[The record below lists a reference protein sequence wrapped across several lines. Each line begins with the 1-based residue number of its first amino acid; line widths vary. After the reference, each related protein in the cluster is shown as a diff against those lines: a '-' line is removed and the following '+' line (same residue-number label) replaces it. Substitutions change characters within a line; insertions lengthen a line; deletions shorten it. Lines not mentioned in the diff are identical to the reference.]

1 MSTNKL
7 RLISAIFATAA
18 GVFISFVVFKDI
30 PFPLP
35 IRLFFVGVAALIGF
49 ISPRENLDSISSEE
63 AGNNQ
68 HGSARW
74 ASNKEEKEMFSF
86 VTEGSATKPGFVA
99 GRKDGKYI
107 VDTSDQN
114 LNLVAP
120 PGSGKTKRVIIPTIH
135 YNGVVNKNTKG
146 NGASLLLT
154 DNKGELYNST
164 SQGLRNNGYKTAC
177 LDFANPLASLKYNLL
192 CNVNRYIDE
201 YKSTDNEAKKIIAYG
216 KAERYAKVLADSIVS
231 SVQDSQNS
239 SDASEYFNE
248 TARGLITGITLLVS
262 EYGEKHQRHIISVFK
277 IIIELN
283 GLSDGSSDML
293 QKSKLEELL
302 NYIDNDRIKNYVG
315 ASMKA
320 DVRTSMNIFS
330 SALGKLVKFIDAEL
344 EQMICGQSDELG
356 YIDFLRNPT
365 AIYLV
370 CPDENTTRH
379 FFASLFIR
387 YMTNDLIEESR
398 KYLNQELPRKILYL
412 WDEFGNM
419 PAVKNIDTIFSAAR
433 SRGIRILIALQS
445 YAQLEKNYNKQ
456 MAEVILDSTQI
467 TMFTYVSPNSEATA
481 ERFSKMLG
489 SQTIKTGSVN
499 YSSQSNSFGGSSGVT
514 YNLMGRNLLMPN
526 EIMTLPAGTFIIV
539 KAGKHPVKLTLPF
552 WWEYINKKK
561 LPVSSLPSD
570 ENAVISNISYLT
582 AAYLMQLS
590 KTKKLVWRG
599 MYD

>member
-7 RLISAIFATAA
+7 RLISAIIATFAGA
-18 GVFISFVVFKDI
+18 FISFVVFKDI

-74 ASNKEEKEMFSF
+74 ASDKEKKEMFSF
-86 VTEGSATKPGFVA
+86 IRKRKAKKPGFIV
-99 GRKDGKYI
+99 GIKGSKYI
-107 VDTSDQN
+107 IDTSDQN

-135 YNGVVNKNTKG
+135 YNGIVNKNTKG

-177 LDFANPLASLKYNLL
+177 LDFANPLSSLKYNLL
-192 CNVNRYIDE
+192 CNVNRYIDI
-201 YKSTDNEAKKIIAYG
+201 YKSTENAAQKIIAYG
-216 KAERYAKVLADSIVS
+216 KAERYAKILAESVVDSNPG
-231 SVQDSQNS
+231 DLTKSQ
-239 SDASEYFNE
+239 ASQYFTD
-248 TARGLITGITLLVS
+248 TAKGLITCLSLLVS
-262 EYGEKHQRHIISVFK
+262 EYGKEGQRHIISVFNLM
-277 IIIELN
+277 IELN
-283 GLSDGSSDML
+283 GLIQGSDDIV
-293 QKSKLEELL
+293 QKSRLEELL
-302 NYIDNDRIKNYVG
+302 NYIDNKRLTYYAG
-315 ASMKA
+315 AAMKA

-330 SALGKLVKFIDAEL
+330 SGLGSLVNFIDAEL
-344 EQMICGQSDELG
+344 EQMICSHSNDIG
-356 YIDFLRNPT
+356 YNSFLENPT
-365 AIYLV
+365 AIYII
-370 CPDENTTRH
+370 CPDENVTRH

-387 YMTNDLIEESR
+387 YITNDLIEESR
-398 KYLNQELPRKILYL
+398 KYPNQELPRKILYL

-419 PAVKNIDTIFSAAR
+419 PAIKDIDTIFSAAR

-456 MAEVILDSTQI
+456 MAQIILDSTQI
-467 TMFTYVSPNSEATA
+467 TMFTYVSPNSEETA

-489 SQTIKTGSVN
+489 SQTIKTGSIN

-570 ENAVISNISYLT
+570 ENAVITSICCLT
-582 AAYLMQLS
+582 SEYLMQLS
-590 KTKKLVWRG
+590 KTNKLVWRG